1 MHDTVVIGGDLI
13 LENEISG
20 DCELENV
27 INGESGIITQFDPP
41 AYTGQY
47 IVTPSSD
54 QQVLHTDGLMM
65 TDDVTVEAVPAAEAA
80 RIEENV
86 SIGKMTVDSK
96 GIVTATMPGLNK
108 NVYPVERPGY
118 ADEGF
123 HSLLSIGEAEGTLEL
138 PTEAGKTITPT
149 TSQQTA
155 VHSGKYTTGD
165 IIVDK
170 IPSQYI
176 IPSGTIQIMQNGT
189 GMDVTQYAAVDV
201 AVPQTLTDILLR
213 DDCTLVRKWT
223 KDSLVVTDESQTI
236 PAYSTSAQTVIAAAN
251 LSPTITLDYANYKY
265 YVLERFLTIPVYN
278 TATKEKG
285 RPDCCMTSYLYEIVE
300 LEANTLRSASGSPSY
315 ASRSVA
321 IAAQTV
327 TRAPYWSAAST
338 MGIYTAT
345 AYTVGQVASTPT
357 VSSGVLTCIAPSL
370 QMRGSTTYFTSSAW
384 GKITD
389 IRRQYVIEVYKAPKN
404 HLNIDGWGS
413 YQNMLK
419 IAGCVNGTTNK
430 LV

>member
-1 MHDTVVIGGDLI
+1 MAIRLKVQDNDLKLKVGETSSVKLKATEVIGSTA
-13 LENEISG
+13 EE
-20 DCELENV
+20 
-27 INGESGIITQFDPP
+27 
-41 AYTGQY
+41 YTGEY
-47 IVTPSSD
+47 TVAPSTS
-54 QQVLHTDGLMM
+54 QQTLHTDGLLM
-65 TDDVTVEAVPAAEAA
+65 TDDVTVNAVPIAEAA
-80 RIEENV
+80 RIEEKV

-96 GIVTATMPGLNK
+96 GIVTATMSGLNK
-108 NVYPVERPGY
+108 NVYPVERAGY

-123 HSLLSIGEAEGTLEL
+123 HVLLSIGEAEGTLEL

-155 VHSGKYTTGD
+155 AHGGAYTTGD
-165 IIVDK
+165 ILVGA
-170 IPSQYI
+170 IPPQYI
-176 IPSGTIQIMQNGT
+176 IPTGTKTITANGT
-189 GMDVTQYAAVDV
+189 DIDVARYATADV

-213 DDCTLVRKWT
+213 DDCTLVQKWT
-223 KDSLVVTDESQTI
+223 KDSLAVTDDEKTI

-278 TATKEKG
+278 TTTKEKG

-345 AYTVGQVASTPT
+345 TYTTGQVASTPT

-404 HLNIDGWGS
+404 HLNLNGWGT
-413 YQNMLK
+413 YQHMLK
-419 IAGCVNGTTNK
+419 IAACVNGTTNK

>member
-1 MHDTVVIGGDLI
+1 MAIRLKVQDNDLKLKVGETSSVKLKATEVIGSTA
-13 LENEISG
+13 EE
-20 DCELENV
+20 
-27 INGESGIITQFDPP
+27 
-41 AYTGQY
+41 YTGEY
-47 IVTPSSD
+47 TVAPSTS
-54 QQVLHTDGLMM
+54 QQTLHTDGLLM
-65 TDDVTVEAVPAAEAA
+65 TEDVTVNAVPIAEAA
-80 RIEENV
+80 RIEEKV

-96 GIVTATMPGLNK
+96 GIVTATMSGLNK
-108 NVYPVERPGY
+108 NVYPVERAGY

-123 HSLLSIGEAEGTLEL
+123 HVLLSIGEAEGTLEL

-155 VHSGKYTTGD
+155 AHGGAYTTGD
-165 IIVDK
+165 ILVGA
-170 IPSQYI
+170 IPPQYI
-176 IPSGTIQIMQNGT
+176 IPTGKKTITANGT
-189 GMDVTQYAAVDV
+189 DIDVARYATADV

-213 DDCTLVRKWT
+213 DDCTLVQKWT
-223 KDSLVVTDESQTI
+223 KDSLAVTDDEKTI

-278 TATKEKG
+278 TTTKEKG

-345 AYTVGQVASTPT
+345 TYTTGQVASTPT

-404 HLNIDGWGS
+404 HLNLNGWGT
-413 YQNMLK
+413 YQHMLK
-419 IAGCVNGTTNK
+419 IAACVNGTTNK

>member
-1 MHDTVVIGGDLI
+1 MAIRLKVQDNDLKLKVGETSSVKLNATEVIGSTA
-13 LENEISG
+13 EE
-20 DCELENV
+20 
-27 INGESGIITQFDPP
+27 
-41 AYTGQY
+41 YTGEY
-47 IVTPSSD
+47 TVTPSTS
-54 QQVLHTDGLMM
+54 QQTLHTDGLLM
-65 TDDVTVEAVPAAEAA
+65 TDDVTVNAVPIAEAT
-80 RIEENV
+80 RIEEKV

-96 GIVTATMPGLNK
+96 GIVTATMPGLVK
-108 NVYPVERPGY
+108 DVYPVERAGY

-123 HSLLSIGEAEGTLEL
+123 HALLSIGEAEGTLEL
-138 PTEAGKTITPT
+138 PTEAGKIITPT

-155 VHSGKYTTGD
+155 AHGGTYNTGD
-165 IIVDK
+165 IFVGA
-170 IPSQYI
+170 IPPQYI
-176 IPSGTIQIMQNGT
+176 IPTGKKTITANGT
-189 GMDVTQYAAVDV
+189 DIDVAQYATADV

-213 DDCTLVRKWT
+213 DDCTLVQKWT
-223 KDSLVVTDESQTI
+223 LDKLVVTDESKTI
-236 PAYSTSAQTVIAAAN
+236 PAYSTSAQTVVAATN

-265 YVLERFLTIPVYN
+265 YVLERFLTIPIYN

-285 RPDCCMTSYLYEIVE
+285 RPDCCLSSYLYEIVE

-321 IAAQTV
+321 IASQTV

-345 AYTVGQVASTPT
+345 TYTASQVASTPT

-389 IRRQYVIEVYKAPKN
+389 IRRQYVIEVYRSPKN
-404 HLNIDGWGS
+404 HLNLNGWGT
-413 YQNMLK
+413 YQHMLK
-419 IAGCVNGTTNK
+419 IANCINGTTNK

>member
-1 MHDTVVIGGDLI
+1 MAIRLKVQDNDLKLKVGETSSVKLKATEVIGSTA
-13 LENEISG
+13 EE
-20 DCELENV
+20 
-27 INGESGIITQFDPP
+27 
-41 AYTGQY
+41 YTGEY
-47 IVTPSSD
+47 TVAPSTS
-54 QQVLHTDGLMM
+54 QQTLHTDGLLM
-65 TDDVTVEAVPAAEAA
+65 TDDVTVNAVPIAEAA
-80 RIEENV
+80 RIEEKV

-96 GIVTATMPGLNK
+96 GIVTATMSGLNK
-108 NVYPVERPGY
+108 NVYPVERAGY

-123 HSLLSIGEAEGTLEL
+123 HVLLSIGEAEGTLEL

-155 VHSGKYTTGD
+155 AHGGAYTTGD
-165 IIVDK
+165 ILVGA
-170 IPSQYI
+170 IPPQYI
-176 IPSGTIQIMQNGT
+176 IPTGKKTITANGT
-189 GMDVTQYAAVDV
+189 DIDVAQYATADV

-213 DDCTLVRKWT
+213 DDCTLVQKWT
-223 KDSLVVTDESQTI
+223 KDSLAVTDDEKTI

-278 TATKEKG
+278 TTTKEKG

-345 AYTVGQVASTPT
+345 TYTTGQVASTPT

-404 HLNIDGWGS
+404 HLNLNGWGT
-413 YQNMLK
+413 YQHMLK
-419 IAGCVNGTTNK
+419 IAACVNGTTNK

>member
-1 MHDTVVIGGDLI
+1 MAIRLKVQDNDLKLKVGETSSVKLKATEVIGNTA
-13 LENEISG
+13 EE
-20 DCELENV
+20 
-27 INGESGIITQFDPP
+27 
-41 AYTGQY
+41 YTGEY
-47 IVTPSSD
+47 TVTPSTS
-54 QQVLHTDGLMM
+54 QQTLHTDGLLM
-65 TDDVTVEAVPAAEAA
+65 TDDVTVEAVPIAEAS
-80 RIEENV
+80 RIEEKV

-96 GIVTATMPGLNK
+96 GVVTAAMPGLVK
-108 NVYPVERPGY
+108 DVYPVERAGY

-123 HSLLSIGEAEGTLEL
+123 HALLSIGEAEGTLEL
-138 PTEAGKTITPT
+138 PTEAGKIITPT

-155 VHSGKYTTGD
+155 AHGGTYNTGD
-165 IIVDK
+165 IFVGA
-170 IPSQYI
+170 IPPQYI
-176 IPSGTIQIMQNGT
+176 IPTGKKTITANGT
-189 GMDVTQYAAVDV
+189 DIDVAQYATADV

-213 DDCTLVRKWT
+213 DDCTLVQKWT
-223 KDSLVVTDESQTI
+223 LDKLVVTDESKTI
-236 PAYSTSAQTVIAAAN
+236 PAYSTSAQTVIAAKN

-278 TATKEKG
+278 TNTKEKG
-285 RPDCCMTSYLYEIVE
+285 RPDCCMSSYLYEIVE

-321 IAAQTV
+321 IASQTV

-345 AYTVGQVASTPT
+345 TYTASQVASTPT

-389 IRRQYVIEVYKAPKN
+389 IRRQYVIEVYRSPKD
-404 HLNIDGWGS
+404 HLNLNGWGT
-413 YQNMLK
+413 YQHMLK
-419 IAGCVNGTTNK
+419 IAGCINGTTNK

>member
-1 MHDTVVIGGDLI
+1 MQDTIVIGGDINLI
-13 LENEISG
+13 NTIDG
-20 DCELENV
+20 DCDLTNTV
-27 INGESGIITQFDPP
+27 DGEAGLFTVLRPP
-41 AYTGQY
+41 TYEGQTT
-47 IVTPSSD
+47 VTPSGSVQTLPTSGFMMDSD
-54 QQVLHTDGLMM
+54 I
-65 TDDVTVEAVPAAEAA
+65 TVEAVRQGSATTPATTITVKPEL
-80 RIEENV
+80 
-86 SIGKMTVDSK
+86 SVDSK
-96 GIVTATMPGLNK
+96 GQVSATVREIQRITPTVEEGYVTRGTA
-108 NVYPVERPGY
+108 
-118 ADEGF
+118 
-123 HSLLSIGEAEGTLEL
+123 GEVSVDGTGTLQL
-138 PTEAGKTITPT
+138 STEEGKTVTPT

-155 VHSGKYTTGD
+155 VAAGKFTTGD
-165 IIVDK
+165 IKVGA
-170 IPSQYI
+170 IPPQYI
-176 IPSGTIQIMQNGT
+176 IPSGTIQITQNGI
-189 GMDVTQYAAVDV
+189 GVDVTQYAAADV

-213 DDCTLVRKWT
+213 DDCTLVQKWT
-223 KDSLVVTDESQTI
+223 NDSLAVTDDQETL

-251 LSPTITLDYANYKY
+251 LSPTITLDYTNYKY
-265 YVLERFLTIPVYN
+265 YILERFLTIPVYN
-278 TATKEKG
+278 TTTKEKG

-345 AYTVGQVASTPT
+345 TYTASQVASAPT
-357 VSSGVLTCIAPSL
+357 VSSGTLTCIAPSL

-404 HLNIDGWGS
+404 HLNIDGWGT
-413 YQNMLK
+413 YQHMLK
-419 IAGCVNGTTNK
+419 IAACVNGTTNK